1 MYVCLHLFAV
11 ALAAVIRSTPLA
23 AQTDLPVALSDGPT
37 RELATFLAGLRP
49 ADLPPEVVE
58 AAKTLVL
65 DLLGCA
71 LGAMKTAEV
80 RMAAEV
86 VRELGGR
93 EECSVLGFDWK
104 TSVANAA
111 YLNGISSHVIE
122 LDDTH
127 RDSITHVGAPVIPA
141 ALAMAE
147 KAGASGATFLTAV
160 VAGYE
165 ACLRVANAV
174 QPSHWRRGFLSMGTC
189 GTFGAAAASAHV
201 LSLDVDRLLD
211 ALGLAGIQAAGLN
224 SSIYGEGDMGKRLCP
239 GHAAGTGVTSALLA
253 AKGFTGSRR
262 IMEQA
267 KGFCESFSNE
277 YDITRITEGLGA
289 AWETART
296 SLKPYSCCRYNHAA
310 IDGLLDIMQVEKID
324 ADAITGITVRT
335 YDIAVTNR
343 PHRVRPYSLFDAKMS
358 IPFSLAVAAHKR
370 AVGEHDFTEDL
381 VGNADLQEF
390 ASRVRVEADAA
401 MTAAFPREWPAEIR
415 VRLRNGRD
423 VTRMVPYPK
432 GEPEAP
438 MSGTEV
444 EAKFRDLAGVAITDA
459 AATAVIEAVRRMDS
473 SNGTGAVVAAITGGL
488 RR

>member
-1 MYVCLHLFAV
+1 M
-11 ALAAVIRSTPLA
+11 A
-23 AQTDLPVALSDGPT
+23 AQTQLPTAPSAGPT
-37 RELATFLAGLRP
+37 RDLATFIAGLTP
-49 ADLPPEVVE
+49 ADVPPEVME

-65 DLLGCA
+65 DLIGCS
-71 LGAMKTAEV
+71 LGAMNTEEV
-80 RMAAEV
+80 RIAAEV
-86 VRELGGR
+86 VQELGGR
-93 EECSVLGFDWK
+93 EECGVIGFDWK

-111 YLNGISSHVIE
+111 YLNGITSHVIE

-127 RDSITHVGAPVIPA
+127 RDSITHVGASAIPA

-147 KAGASGATFLTAV
+147 KRGASGIDFLTAV

-165 ACLRVANAV
+165 SCLRVANAV

-189 GTFGAAAASAHV
+189 GTFGAAAAAAWLLDFDADQ
-201 LSLDVDRLLD
+201 LSD
-211 ALGLAGIQAAGLN
+211 ALGLAGIQAGGLN

-239 GHAAGTGVTSALLA
+239 GHAAGTGVTAALLA

-267 KGFCESFSNE
+267 KGFCESFSDS
-277 YDITRITEGLGA
+277 YDITRITADLGTV
-289 AWETART
+289 WETART

-310 IDGLLDIMQVEKID
+310 IDGLLDIMQVERID
-324 ADAITGITVRT
+324 AAAIAGITVRT

-343 PHRVRPYSLFDAKMS
+343 PHRVKPYSLFDAKMS

-370 AVGEHDFTEDL
+370 AVGEHDFTADL
-381 VGNADLQEF
+381 VGDTALQEF
-390 ASRVRVEADAA
+390 AGRVRVEADDA
-401 MTAAFPREWPAEIR
+401 MTAAFPREWPAEIH
-415 VRLRNGRD
+415 VSLRDGRD
-423 VTRMVPYPK
+423 LSRLVPYPK

-438 MSGTEV
+438 MSDAEV

-459 AATAVIEAVRRMDS
+459 AASAVIDAVRRMES
-473 SNGTGAVVAAITGGL
+473 SNGTGTIVAAIAGGL

>member
-1 MYVCLHLFAV
+1 MPSQNAV
-11 ALAAVIRSTPLA
+11 QVTPDA
-23 AQTDLPVALSDGPT
+23 GPT
-37 RELATFLAGLRP
+37 RELAVFLSGLEP
-49 ADLPPEVVE
+49 ASLPPEVIH

-65 DLLGCA
+65 DLLGCT
-71 LGAMKTAEV
+71 LGAMQTTEV

-93 EECSVLGFDWK
+93 EECSVLGFAWK
-104 TSVANAA
+104 TSCANAA

-127 RDSITHVGAPVIPA
+127 RDSITHVGSPVIPA

-147 KAGASGATFLTAV
+147 RAGANGMTFLTAV

-174 QPSHWRRGFLSMGTC
+174 QPSHWKRGFLSMGTC
-189 GTFGAAAASAHV
+189 GTFGAAAAAGHF
-201 LSLDVDRLLD
+201 LRLDADRLSD

-239 GHAAGTGVTSALLA
+239 GHAAQTGVTSALLA
-253 AKGFTGSRR
+253 ERGFTGSRR
-262 IMEQA
+262 ILEQR
-267 KGFCESFSNE
+267 KGFCESFSDE
-277 YDITRITEGLGA
+277 FDLARITDGLGTV
-289 AWETART
+289 WETACT

-310 IDGLLDIMQVEKID
+310 IDGLLDIMKIERID
-324 ADAITGITVRT
+324 AAAIAAITVTT

-358 IPFSLAVAAHKR
+358 IPFSLAVAAHKG

-381 VGNADLQEF
+381 VGNPTLQGF
-390 ASRVRVEADAA
+390 AERVRVEADDA
-401 MTAAFPREWPAEIR
+401 MTAAFPREWPAQIVVTLHDGR
-415 VRLRNGRD
+415 RLDRL
-423 VTRMVPYPK
+423 VPYPK

-438 MSGTEV
+438 MSEAEV
-444 EAKFRDLAGVAITDA
+444 EAKFHDLAGAAISSA
-459 AATAVIEAVRRMDS
+459 AASAVVEAVKRLEI
-473 SNGTGAVVAAITGGL
+473 SNGVGAVTGAIAGGL
-488 RR
+488 RHRQ